1 MFIIALTIVFLY
13 DYISFEREENYRMV
27 ELISRMHFDEM
38 LHNLWMTFRRWRW
51 HLSND
56 RKLTAVTSV

>member
-38 LHNLWMTFRRWRW
+38 LHNL
-51 HLSND
+51 
-56 RKLTAVTSV
+56 